1 MNLKS
6 RLPALAIAGMCILAA
21 CGGGGSGGGSGG
33 GLVPPGGNGGGVSP
47 TPTAPPTN
55 SPNASTV
62 CRSSGTPQSIVQAS
76 VPQSSARRMPAV
88 AGGNQNQYAPGVIE
102 IVYRQTAL
110 AAHRA
115 EAEQLVEHVRGDV
128 RSELDSLSDR
138 IQIVSVAP
146 GTEEAAI
153 REFDSS
159 GIVQRATR
167 SMVRNLQST
176 TAATLND
183 PYYNGFA
190 PANVPPLYESAAKP
204 GEWDMRVICAA
215 NAWGYG
221 NSNTTGST
229 FAGALGGN
237 VKIAIIDTG
246 ADLTHR
252 DLAGR
257 TVFAESVLNGVRT
270 VGTAIMHDNDG
281 HGTNVAGIAAAT
293 GNNGFGFAGV
303 AYAAPLMIFKV
314 FPDPPCGT
322 GGCTASG
329 ADVGMAIT
337 DAVAQGAR
345 VISLS
350 LGASG
355 PDAAEEAA
363 VAQAIANGVVVVAAS
378 GNETAATLDY
388 PAADPGVI
396 AVGASSIDDSNPA
409 SVVESIASYSNY
421 DSTNQTWGVVAPGGD
436 PSGNQDSDDLH
447 WIENIYSSTAGSS
460 CSTDLAGATGDCRTL
475 IAGTSQATPHVSGTA
490 ALMLTV
496 NGLLTPAVVKT
507 TLCATARNIGNAKQ
521 GCGRLDVYRA
531 LARTI
536 GDPNP

>member
-6 RLPALAIAGMCILAA
+6 RLAALAIAGMAVLAA
-21 CGGGGSGGGSGG
+21 CGGGGSSGG
-33 GLVPPGGNGGGVSP
+33 GLVPPGGGSGAQA
-47 TPTAPPTN
+47 TPNAPPTN
-55 SPNASTV
+55 SPSASIV
-62 CRSSGTPQSIVQAS
+62 CSNSGSPESIVQAP
-76 VPQSSARRMPAV
+76 VPEAAPRRMPNIAR
-88 AGGNQNQYAPGVIE
+88 GGRNQYSPGVIE

-115 EAEQLVEHVRGDV
+115 EAVQLVERVQGDV
-128 RSELDSLSDR
+128 RSEFDSLSDR
-138 IQIVSVAP
+138 VQIVSVAT
-146 GTEEAAI
+146 GTEDAAI
-153 REFDSS
+153 RQVSS
-159 GIVQRATR
+159 SAIVQKATR
-167 SMVRNLQST
+167 SAVRNLQST
-176 TAATLND
+176 TPATLND
-183 PYYNGFA
+183 PYDNGFA

-204 GEWDMRVICAA
+204 GEWDMHVICAA

-221 NSNTTGST
+221 NTNTTGST

-257 TVFAESVLNGVRT
+257 TVFAESVLSGVRI
-270 VGTAIMHDNDG
+270 VGVSSMYDNDG

-293 GNNGFGFAGV
+293 GNNSFGFAGV
-303 AYAAPLMIFKV
+303 AYAAPLLIFKV

-322 GGCTASG
+322 GGCSASG
-329 ADVGMAIT
+329 ADIGIAVN

-355 PDAAEEAA
+355 PDTAEEAA

-409 SVVESIASYSNY
+409 SIAESVASYSNY
-421 DSTNQTWGVVAPGGD
+421 DSTNQSWGVVAPGGD
-436 PSGNQDSDDLH
+436 PSGNLDSDDLH

-460 CSTDLAGATGDCRTL
+460 CSIDFAGASGDCRTL
-475 IAGTSQATPHVSGTA
+475 IAGTSQATPHVSGAA
-490 ALMLTV
+490 ALMLSV
-496 NGLLTPAVVKT
+496 NGLLTPALVKA
-507 TLCATARNIGNAKQ
+507 TLCTTARNIGNVKE

-531 LARTI
+531 LARTVN
-536 GDPNP
+536 DPNP